1 MKLSLETLMG
11 MGVTYDNI
19 NKVWVDNGGTCYNL
33 KDKNALDQVELEELP
48 GCIGEYLA
56 AKKVSDE

>member
-1 MKLSLETLMG
+1 MTLSLETLMG

-19 NKVWVDNGGTCYNL
+19 NKVWGDNGGTCYNL